1 MSVYQFDALRLN
13 GEQQSLDKYKGKVLL
28 IVNTASKCG
37 FTPQYKEL
45 QDLYETY
52 QNQGFEILGFPC
64 NQFKNQEPGDEKE
77 IEEFC
82 SLNYGVAFPMFQK
95 IIVNGKEAHP
105 LFQYLKQETP
115 GLLGTKAIK
124 WNFTKFLINRK
135 GEVVSRHSPTVK
147 PSTLQEEIK
156 QLLND

>member
-13 GEQQSLDKYKGKVLL
+13 GEKQSLDKYKGKVLL

-82 SLNYGVAFPMFQK
+82 SLNYGVTFPMFQK
-95 IIVNGKEAHP
+95 IIVNGKEVHP

-115 GLLGTKAIK
+115 GFLGTKAIK